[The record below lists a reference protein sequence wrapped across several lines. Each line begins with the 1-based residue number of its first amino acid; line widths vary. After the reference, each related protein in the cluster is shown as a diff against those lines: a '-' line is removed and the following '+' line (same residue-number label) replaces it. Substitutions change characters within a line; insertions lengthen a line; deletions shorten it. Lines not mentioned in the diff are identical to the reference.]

1 MKIYLAPR
9 QVGGPPT
16 GGVAHAVYQL
26 GLALAD
32 LGHTIVASPDEAD
45 VVHGHAFD
53 PGGVYTSHGVYPK
66 GDEGEVY
73 NRQLYNN
80 IVSAKIVTAVSHWT
94 ANQFRFTRVEPHII
108 PNGINI
114 ANLQKVSHPLGN
126 FILWAKGSATKTS
139 NAEAFLELANKR
151 KDLKFMM
158 TVVPKGTTVPSN
170 VRVIGVQYHKE
181 MVRFLGMARC
191 YVSTGTENF
200 PIQVLEAMAIGT
212 PVLALPRGGV
222 AEIPSIHLN
231 EDLEAG
237 LEYCLLNDARLIRQ
251 QREAVEMFDW
261 AVVAKQYLKVYESYL
276 SSEKIRKPSSVSVV
290 IPVYNSANTIGS
302 AIDSVSPQA
311 DCEIIVVDDGST
323 DKIDVALKPYKSRIK
338 VIKQANS
345 GVSSARNKGISEAR
359 GDYICCLDADDTLS
373 KGFLAQAKEEM
384 DNDVGLGIVY
394 PGMTVF
400 SNGKQVS
407 DFEPHPFNF
416 EELTQ
421 GNFIPC
427 ANLFRKISWT
437 RVGGYK
443 VINPSW
449 EDYDLWLSIT
459 ETGYNALALP
469 EYRLNYATH
478 QNGRTGQE
486 QKGNFSQLLRAT
498 VDGYHKRLYENRGWV
513 TFIIP
518 CYEQW
523 QYVEQAVK
531 SVFKQTYPHVKA
543 IIVDDASPSI
553 PPKDVLE
560 KLVKKY
566 PRLGICCRQ
575 VNGGLSAA
583 RNTGLKQA
591 DTKWVVLLDAD
602 DKVHPDFV
610 AECLKVG
617 YDSDTYVYTDVLTWH
632 SNGSTEPLDMP
643 DFDCEDLIKRHQHP
657 CTIFIQKKWIEDI
670 GGYDEQMKQGWED
683 YELAIRLVK
692 ANHAG
697 QRVPKK
703 LFYYRWRD
711 KSMRQQAELVKKD
724 INAYIWAKHS
734 DVAKKGFATMCCGN
748 KRVNAPIYQEPN
760 DSNNIAVP
768 EGFVLME
775 YGGAKVGQMTKQ
787 GGKGRVYKYSATQRY
802 FPVHKNDL
810 SLFGVHFRQIIKKAQ
825 PVVVM
830 AKPAPI
836 ADPVLAMPEGDED
849 LKVVEGITPELEMAL
864 KTAGITTKLKL
875 VASTQKKLVELIGDR
890 KLAKSIQSAAIE
902 LSRANVAV

>member
-9 QVGGPPT
+9 QVGGPPV
-16 GGVAHAVYQL
+16 GGVSHAVYQL
-26 GLALAD
+26 GLALSD
-32 LGHTIVASPDEAD
+32 LGHTIVSSPDEAD

-53 PGGVYTSHGVYPK
+53 AGGVYTSHGVYPE

-73 NRQLYNN
+73 NRQLFNN

-94 ANQFRFTRVEPHII
+94 ANHFRFTRVEPHII
-108 PNGINI
+108 PNGIQI
-114 ANLQKVSHPLGN
+114 ANLQKMSHPIGN
-126 FILWAKGSATKTS
+126 YILWAKGSATKTS

-170 VRVIGVQYHKE
+170 VRLIGVQYHKE
-181 MVRFLGMARC
+181 MMRFLGGAKC
-191 YVSTGTENF
+191 YISTGTENF
-200 PIQVLEAMAIGT
+200 PIQVLEAMALGT

-222 AEIPSIHLN
+222 AEMPGIHLN

-237 LEYCLLNDARLIRQ
+237 LEYCLTNYAKVSRQ
-251 QREAVEMFDW
+251 QRDAVEIFDW
-261 AVVAKQYLKVYESYL
+261 SVVAKQYLKVYEAYL
-276 SSEKIRKPSSVSVV
+276 SSEKKRKPSSVSVV
-290 IPVYNSANTIGS
+290 IPVYNSAATVAA
-302 AIDSVSPQA
+302 AIDSVLPQEQS
-311 DCEIIVVDDGST
+311 EIIVVDDGST
-323 DKIDVALKPYKSRIK
+323 DDIGKALKPYKGKIK
-338 VIKQANS
+338 VVTQANA
-345 GVSSARNKGISEAR
+345 GVSAARNKGISEAK

-373 KGFLAQAKEEM
+373 KGFLAQAKDEL

-400 SNGKQVS
+400 SNYKQVA
-407 DFEPHPFNF
+407 DFEPRPFDF
-416 EELTQ
+416 EELKR

-427 ANLFRKISWT
+427 ANLFRKIAWT

-478 QNGRTGQE
+478 KNGRTGQE
-486 QKGNFSQLLRAT
+486 QKGNHSQLLRAT
-498 VDGYHKRLYENRGWV
+498 VDGYHKRLYGNEGWV

-523 QYVEQAVK
+523 QYVEEAVK
-531 SVFKQTYPHVKA
+531 SVFEQTYPHVKA
-543 IIVDDASPSI
+543 IIVDDASPNI
-553 PPKDVLE
+553 PGKDYLE

-566 PRLGICCRQ
+566 PRLGIAVKQ

-583 RNTGLKQA
+583 RNTGIRQA
-591 DTKWVVLLDAD
+591 DSKWVVPLDAD
-602 DKVHPDFV
+602 DKVQPDFV

-617 YDSDTYVYTDVLTWH
+617 YDSDKYVYTDVLTWH
-632 SNGSTEPLDMP
+632 SDGSTEPLDMP
-643 DFDCEDLIKRHQHP
+643 DFDCDDLIKRHQHP
-657 CTIFIQKKWIEDI
+657 CAIFIQKKWLEDI
-670 GGYDEQMKQGWED
+670 GGYDESMKQGWED

-697 QRVPKK
+697 QRVKKK

-711 KSMRQQAELVKKD
+711 GSMRQQAEKVKKD
-724 INAYIWAKHS
+724 INDYIWAKHS

-748 KRVNAPIYQEPN
+748 KRVNAPIYQDAN
-760 DSNNIAVP
+760 AANNIVVP
-768 EGFVLME
+768 EGFVLVE

-787 GGKGRVYKYSATQRY
+787 GGKGRVYKYSAEQRY

-810 SLFGVHFRQIIKKAQ
+810 SLFGVHFRQIIKRQIQAQ
-825 PVVVM
+825 PV
-830 AKPAPI
+830 AKPVPI
-836 ADPVLAMPEGDED
+836 ADPVAAMPEGDED
-849 LKVVEGITPELEMAL
+849 LTVVEGITPELQIDL
-864 KTAGITTKLKL
+864 KEAGITTVLKL
-875 VASTQKKLVELIGDR
+875 IAMPEKSLVLLVNDR
-890 KLAKSIQSAAIE
+890 KTARAIKAAAIAKSRE
-902 LSRANVAV
+902 NVAV